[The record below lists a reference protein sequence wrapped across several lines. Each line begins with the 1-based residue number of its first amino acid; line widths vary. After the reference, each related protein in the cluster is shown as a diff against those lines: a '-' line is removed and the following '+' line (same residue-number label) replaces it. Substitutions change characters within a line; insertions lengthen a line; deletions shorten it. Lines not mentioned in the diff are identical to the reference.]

1 MCLVGSKQDREDK
14 RSVRTHEAQSLA
26 ESQDARYCE
35 VSAKTRKNVRQP
47 FVEVVEKI
55 VKSPE
60 LLASRSRQ
68 SSGLVELGDS
78 NAGSSWCYC

>member
-1 MCLVGSKQDREDK
+1 MYLVGSKQDKEDK
-14 RSVRTHEAQSLA
+14 RSVRTTEAQALA
-26 ESQDARYCE
+26 ERNGAGYCE

-60 LLASRSRQ
+60 LLASPSRQ
-68 SSGLVELGDS
+68 NSGLVDLSEFDT
-78 NAGSSWCYC
+78 GSSWCYC